1 MELNHAGSTI
11 VPGKHFIEIAR
22 EDEGSASVVRAV
34 RKGLLQAPRIRKV
47 PEPPKPVAAAAVAP
61 VPALEPEPTLE
72 AEASQE
78 EESSPKPK
86 SKRKRTRR

>member
-1 MELNHAGSTI
+1 
-11 VPGKHFIEIAR
+11 VPGKSFIEIPR

-34 RKGLLQAPRIRKV
+34 RKGLLMPPKIRKA
-47 PEPPKPVAAAAVAP
+47 PESPKSVATTPVAAAPAP
-61 VPALEPEPTLE
+61 VIEPEPTLE
-72 AEASQE
+72 VPSE

>member
-11 VPGKHFIEIAR
+11 VPGKSFIEIPR

-34 RKGLLQAPRIRKV
+34 RKGLLQAPKV
-47 PEPPKPVAAAAVAP
+47 RPAPKSVAAVAVAP
-61 VPALEPEPTLE
+61 VLAQEPEPTLE
-72 AEASQE
+72 VETSPE